1 MPSWIKKRFCN
12 LKQDLLNN
20 IVALKGKK
28 ELLPITG
35 NNNESPTKSDKLPIQ
50 KIRNDL
56 KSNQYRAKSN
66 MNRFRD
72 YTKWHDQILVE
83 QNNCALRCVR
93 EEKFINSDVN
103 HTNTDDAIE
112 IESRHNR
119 NDNINNKPVLTD
131 VGDANN
137 EICDSESEGVCFLF
151 NELFVFA

>member
-28 ELLPITG
+28 ELIPITG
-35 NNNESPTKSDKLPIQ
+35 NINNESPTKTDKLPIQ

-72 YTKWHDQILVE
+72 YAKWHDQVLVE

-137 EICDSESEGVCFLF
+137 EICDSESEWRL
-151 NELFVFA
+151 VFI

>member
-1 MPSWIKKRFCN
+1 MPSWLKKRFRN
-12 LKQDLLNN
+12 LKQDFLNN

-28 ELLPITG
+28 ELLPTTG
-35 NNNESPTKSDKLPIQ
+35 YNNNESSTNSNKSPIQ

-72 YTKWHDQILVE
+72 YAKWHDQVLVE

-103 HTNTDDAIE
+103 HTDTDDAIE
-112 IESRHNR
+112 TESRHNR
-119 NDNINNKPVLTD
+119 NDNINKPVLTD

-137 EICDSESEGVCFLF
+137 EICDSESEWRLLYSF
-151 NELFVFA
+151 NESFA

>member
-1 MPSWIKKRFCN
+1 MPSWLKNRFCN
-12 LKQDLLNN
+12 LKKDFLNN

-28 ELLPITG
+28 DLLPTTG
-35 NNNESPTKSDKLPIQ
+35 NNNESPTKTDKLPIQ

-56 KSNQYRAKSN
+56 RSIQYHAKSN

-72 YTKWHDQILVE
+72 YAKWHDQVLDE

-103 HTNTDDAIE
+103 RTNTDDAIE

-119 NDNINNKPVLTD
+119 SHNIHKPVLRD
-131 VGDANN
+131 VGDVNN
-137 EICDSESEGVCFLF
+137 EICDSESEWRLLF
-151 NELFVFA
+151 I